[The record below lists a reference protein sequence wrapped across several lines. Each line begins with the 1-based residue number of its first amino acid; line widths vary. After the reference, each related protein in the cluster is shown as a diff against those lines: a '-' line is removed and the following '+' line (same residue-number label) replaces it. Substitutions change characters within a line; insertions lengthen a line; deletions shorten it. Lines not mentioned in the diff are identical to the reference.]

1 MNAAEDID
9 SMMIDRSKLMADGAK
24 YFELF
29 EKHIPTG
36 MSGNVLIMSIG
47 NLDCL
52 GKMISLN
59 KDAKYT
65 VVENSRIIKCLSKL
79 FDGELDIESI
89 ENDGLD
95 LYNIIKELD
104 MKFDCIIMNPPY
116 QRNLHLKILAEAI
129 KHLKD
134 DGTCVN
140 LSPVRWLQDPL
151 AKYKKNNDYH
161 RFENS
166 ISKFCNKIELIKTE
180 DARRLF
186 NVELLQPLAIY
197 KCDKKS
203 TYSYYNKYFKNAVFI
218 DKVFKKIL
226 SENNFEKHKCVKFS
240 DNLKNFVLINI
251 MAPPMKYG
259 KPMFDAV
266 KTWCGY
272 FVNGKNSLGLTYR
285 QAKEN
290 NSRATRGSIEQ
301 DNAVV
306 FNTEDEVKN
315 CYNAMQTNFVR
326 FFVMTSVVDVN
337 VHQNVIPWMED
348 YTKPWDDI
356 RFYKYFNITPEEQKV
371 IEETMEKYAAK

>member
-1 MNAAEDID
+1 MNAVEDID

-52 GKMISLN
+52 GKMMSLN

-79 FDGELDIESI
+79 FDGALDIESI

-272 FVNGKNSLGLTYR
+272 FVNGKNSLGLTKAYDEKVR
-285 QAKEN
+285 ALQVVNELN
-290 NSRATRGSIEQ
+290 NKYLEMAEL
-301 DNAVV
+301 
-306 FNTEDEVKN
+306 K
-315 CYNAMQTNFVR
+315 
-326 FFVMTSVVDVN
+326 
-337 VHQNVIPWMED
+337 QN
-348 YTKPWDDI
+348 
-356 RFYKYFNITPEEQKV
+356 
-371 IEETMEKYAAK
+371 

>member
-1 MNAAEDID
+1 MPEDVETL
-9 SMMIDRSKLMADGAK
+9 MIDRSKFMANGEK
-24 YFELF
+24 YFKLF
-29 EKHIPTG
+29 EKHVPRGINGT
-36 MSGNVLIMSIG
+36 VLLLSIG
-47 NLDCL
+47 NLDCMDDL
-52 GKMISLN
+52 MALN
-59 KDAKYT
+59 KNAKYLIID
-65 VVENSRIIKCLSKL
+65 NSRIAKAANVLFKDDYSLETRGIGDQDLLNLIK
-79 FDGELDIESI
+79 G
-89 ENDGLD
+89 
-95 LYNIIKELD
+95 LD
-104 MKFDCIIMNPPY
+104 MKFDCVIMNPPY
-116 QRNLHLKILAEAI
+116 AKNLHLKILAEAI
-129 KHLKD
+129 KHMSD
-134 DGTCVN
+134 DGVCVN

-180 DARRLF
+180 EARRLF
-186 NVELLQPLAIY
+186 NIELLQPLAIY

-203 TYSYYNKYFKNAVFI
+203 TYSYYNEYFKNAPFI

-240 DNLKNFVLINI
+240 DDLKNFVLINI

-272 FVNGKNSLGLTYR
+272 FANGKNNLGLTYR

-301 DNAVV
+301 DSAVV
-306 FNTEDEVKN
+306 FNTKDEAKN
-315 CYNAMQTNFVR
+315 CYNAMQTNFVK

-348 YTKPWDDI
+348 YTKPWDNT
-356 RFYKYFNITPEEQKV
+356 RFYKYFDITPEEQKV
-371 IEETMEKYAAK
+371 IEETMEKYNK